1 MVFPTSRG
9 ITYRAFSGI
18 QKKICITRERNHCC
32 FERAKIVEN
41 RFLWKNRN
49 WRANVLRVFDR
60 DMREFSD
67 IIRLS
72 RKYLVTREFI
82 GIPKIS
88 RGSNFASFR
97 SSIRTNSKCWQTI
110 VRPFN
115 IGWYRFPV
123 MLLFLE
129 ETRNIETFFQERIS
143 QVSPKRI
150 MRYVNINIGE
160 ARKT

>member
-1 MVFPTSRG
+1 MHFLE
-9 ITYRAFSGI
+9 F
-18 QKKICITRERNHCC
+18 KKKFALHGKETIVASSERKSS
-32 FERAKIVEN
+32 KIVSFEKTVIDA
-41 RFLWKNRN
+41 RMYY
-49 WRANVLRVFDR
+49 VFD
-60 DMREFSD
+60 REFSD

>member
-1 MVFPTSRG
+1 
-9 ITYRAFSGI
+9 
-18 QKKICITRERNHCC
+18 
-32 FERAKIVEN
+32 
-41 RFLWKNRN
+41 
-49 WRANVLRVFDR
+49 
-60 DMREFSD
+60 MREFSD

-97 SSIRTNSKCWQTI
+97 SPIRTNSKCWQTI
-110 VRPFN
+110 VRSFN

-160 ARKT
+160 APKNLNHGCLVFSYLLIFREQQVYYVTIVDVNNRAIRSFLGVPINLPINFSSRNPV